1 MWYFGTVPTMWY
13 FYAFHFITQYKKK
26 DKNLEG
32 KEPVTFTVEPNTI
45 ILVFVASPLNTHL
58 QGVNKQNRR
67 KIKIDTSNTN
77 YMTAYLPDLVQALQ

>member
-1 MWYFGTVPTMWY
+1 MWY

-58 QGVNKQNRR
+58 QGVSKHWTGGLGIRVMCPSGV
-67 KIKIDTSNTN
+67 TC
-77 YMTAYLPDLVQALQ
+77 LPADCGFSELAL